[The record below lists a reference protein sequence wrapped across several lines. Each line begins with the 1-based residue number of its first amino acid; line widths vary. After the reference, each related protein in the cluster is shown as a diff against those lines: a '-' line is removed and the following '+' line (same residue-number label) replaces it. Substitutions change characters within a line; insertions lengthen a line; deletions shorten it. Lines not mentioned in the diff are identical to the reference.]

1 MIKLPVIKQL
11 KSLLTICSINLVLL
25 AMTAETAFFL
35 FVWIGEKRIIYFQN
49 RSVKPAQKSLNF
61 TELSSK
67 KSKDESMIVRL
78 HPFFGYVLK
87 PGVYNHDISGLKVN
101 NYGFFSP
108 YDYPYIK
115 THSDQMIV
123 GIFGGSVASDFSVNE
138 TIDPSHPRTLIQK
151 LKSLPQFENQEIIIL
166 NFANGGYKQPQ
177 QLLILSYFLSIG
189 QEFDLVINIDG
200 FNEIS
205 LSPLNNQAKLDL
217 AMPSFQHFQ
226 PLMSLVNTDLS
237 AIIYLGEMMKAKD
250 NFYRANERL
259 NRCNFALCYAI
270 NFFKMQYLSRA
281 YHRRVMDFDR
291 QQIKKQSTATNT
303 QKSLIALSKK
313 SKVLEDKV
321 VATKAVNNWVE
332 SSLMMSHLLSMRQ
345 IPYFH
350 FIQPNQHYPTR
361 RVFSSEEKRM
371 MQDSPYRQAAQN
383 GYPMLISKVERMQNY
398 GINLFNAVKILD
410 GTSETV
416 YRDSCCHYNQLGQD
430 ILTDYVAQS
439 IIKTFNSSNNLN

>member
-1 MIKLPVIKQL
+1 MIKLPLKKQIKP
-11 KSLLTICSINLVLL
+11 LLTIGLVNLILVLIGTE
-25 AMTAETAFFL
+25 AVFFL
-35 FVWIGEKRIIYFQN
+35 FVLFTEKRIIYFQ
-49 RSVKPAQKSLNF
+49 RQYILPKESLSF
-61 TELSSK
+61 TELSQNQSK
-67 KSKDESMIVRL
+67 NESIIVRF

-87 PGVYNHDISGLKVN
+87 PGVYSHELSGLKVN

-115 THSDQMIV
+115 THSNQIII

-151 LKSLPQFENQEIIIL
+151 IKSLPQFENKEIIVL

-200 FNEIS
+200 FNEIA
-205 LSPLNNQAKLDL
+205 LSPFNNQAKLDVTL
-217 AMPSFQHFQ
+217 PSFQHFQ
-226 PLMSLVNTDLS
+226 PLISLVNGDLS
-237 AIIYLGEMMKAKD
+237 AIISLGEMMKTQEKLSQI
-250 NFYRANERL
+250 NPKINQ
-259 NRCNFALCYAI
+259 CNFGLCYAKNLI
-270 NFFKMQYLSRA
+270 IKQHLSQNYQQQVSA
-281 YHRRVMDFDR
+281 FDR
-291 QQIKKQSTATNT
+291 QQIRKQSTASN
-303 QKSLIALSKK
+303 KENSLISIPKK
-313 SKVLEDKV
+313 SEVLEDKV
-321 VATKAVNNWVE
+321 AINQAVNNWVE

-350 FIQPNQHYPTR
+350 FIQPNQHYPTQR
-361 RVFSSEEKRM
+361 IFSSEEKRIIRE
-371 MQDSPYRQAAQN
+371 SPYRQAAKN
-383 GYPMLISKVERMQNY
+383 GYPLLIYQVEKMQKY

-410 GTSETV
+410 ETSETV

-439 IIKTFNSSNNLN
+439 ILKNLNSSNNLN